1 MYIKF
6 KDGTVLEVQS
16 AHLNAIMSDVSWYTD
31 GRLFRKPVAEIE
43 FFADER
49 PSLIGREKVEDI
61 MKPYLHWSKSNEGS
75 AEEDYAITSIHD
87 LMEYLVYE
95 KKILTPVGFKD
106 IGPIIKY
113 KPLMRKVQVV
123 YSHILHDG
131 TYAYKDKD
139 GQEYY
144 VPSMASRMVGVY
156 RKFPGAEE
164 SWDDVRLWD
173 VELEVIE
180 QLPAPERA
188 PMLHRDD
195 RPGC

>member
-1 MYIKF
+1 ME
-6 KDGTVLEVQS
+6 TQS
-16 AHLNAIMSDVSWYTD
+16 VHPHPLAGDISWYT
-31 GRLFRKPVAEIE
+31 GGKLIRKPIAEVE
-43 FFADER
+43 FFADKR
-49 PSLIGREKVEDI
+49 PSLITRGTVEAL
-61 MKPYLHWSKSNEGS
+61 MNPYLQWSQFHPDND
-75 AEEDYAITSIHD
+75 AESETFGAIHD
-87 LMEYLVYE
+87 LMEYLTYE

-173 VELEVIE
+173 VELEVIG